1 MKNTLQIVDFIKQFS
16 GVKSERQVAK
26 LLGMEPPA
34 LHNHKKRG
42 TVPYKKL
49 LTYCEDNGLDIGLVL
64 ASSDA
69 YEDDVKGQPLQWEAF
84 SKEDLTGVIN
94 NLEETERMFL
104 KDLLTAQARIIEL
117 QDENALLKE
126 KLLKKQIPLLQQ
138 KKA

>member
-1 MKNTLQIVDFIKQFS
+1 M
-16 GVKSERQVAK
+16 
-26 LLGMEPPA
+26 LGMEPPA

-49 LTYCEDNGLDIGLVL
+49 LTYCEDNGLDIGSVL

-69 YEDDVKGQPLQWEAF
+69 YEGDVKGQPLQWEAF
-84 SKEDLTGVIN
+84 SKEDLNSVIN

-104 KDLLTAQARIIEL
+104 KDLLAAQARIIEL

-126 KLLKKQIPLLQQ
+126 KLLKKPIPLLQQ